1 MLLPFLAMYVCVGL
15 LFLGISVPLIRR
27 KVPPNPWYGFRV
39 PKTLQSVNIWYPVNE
54 YSGKQLYRT
63 GLLMV
68 LVAFVL
74 AIVPG
79 MQVGTYI
86 GLNTA
91 VLLIDLFRGLLL
103 TFKYMR
109 TF

>member
-1 MLLPFLAMYVCVGL
+1 MLLPFLIMYVCLGV

-27 KVPPNPWYGFRV
+27 RVPPNQWYGFRV
-39 PKTLQSVNIWYPVNE
+39 PKTLGSVNVWYPVNE

-74 AIVPG
+74 ALVPG
-79 MQVGTYI
+79 MQIGAYI
-86 GLNTA
+86 GINSV
-91 VLLIDLFRGLLL
+91 VLVIDLLRGLLL